1 MNFED
6 NFTCFSWL
14 LNFIS
19 STVIQDELRQNQII
33 SVKEKA
39 SLMTTPTQIKTLR
52 EGRMLQVLLLL
63 LPLLLSLSIQIFNRK
78 FNNSSHLLPYK
89 NKSDPSRNTVWPV
102 RRGKENKRKSW
113 KTSLA
118 TGENQDAYSCY
129 RLFSKPT
136 LVYS

>member
-1 MNFED
+1 M
-6 NFTCFSWL
+6 CFSWFL
-14 LNFIS
+14 DFIS

-39 SLMTTPTQIKTLR
+39 SLMTTPT
-52 EGRMLQVLLLL
+52 QVLLLL

-89 NKSDPSRNTVWPV
+89 NTSDPSRNTVWPV
-102 RRGKENKRKSW
+102 RRGKEKRKSW

>member
-1 MNFED
+1 M
-6 NFTCFSWL
+6 CFSWFL
-14 LNFIS
+14 DFIS

-52 EGRMLQVLLLL
+52 EERMLQVLLLL

-89 NKSDPSRNTVWPV
+89 NTSDPSRNTVWPV
-102 RRGKENKRKSW
+102 RRGKEKRKSW

-118 TGENQDAYSCY
+118 TGENQDAYSC
-129 RLFSKPT
+129 
-136 LVYS
+136 